1 MLRAGCT
8 NRRRPALIA
17 VAVRVSS
24 SVHQPRCRCGLAGGP
39 GGRWRLK
46 AGRLRSCLLG
56 VEARRQ
62 VVHVL
67 RKLRRLGN
75 PNGRV
80 DWGANVRTSGQGGRN
95 YSMQI
100 MKRNRSEVKITK
112 SGNRKFGHGPVPH
125 MKKKNFRTAATWRGG
140 S

>member
-1 MLRAGCT
+1 M
-8 NRRRPALIA
+8 
-17 VAVRVSS
+17 
-24 SVHQPRCRCGLAGGP
+24 
-39 GGRWRLK
+39 K
-46 AGRLRSCLLG
+46 AGRLRSCFLG

-75 PNGRV
+75 PNGHV